1 VGKKVGQ
8 LPGPNDIAF
17 ADLPRLIQGLD
28 TAFPGKHLH
37 LWITEYG
44 LQTNPPDGF
53 QGVSLA
59 NQSQQL
65 RRNVASAR
73 ANPRIDMLVWFLIR
87 DEQVRQPF
95 AAGFQT
101 GLAFT
106 NGRAKPAWSVFRS
119 LAQ

>member
-1 VGKKVGQ
+1 V
-8 LPGPNDIAF
+8 
-17 ADLPRLIQGLD
+17 LD
-28 TAFPGKHLH
+28 QAFPRKRLH
-37 LWITEYG
+37 LWITEFG

-65 RRNVASAR
+65 RRNVAASR
-73 ANPRIDMLVWFLIR
+73 ANPRIDMLIWFLIR
-87 DEQVRQPF
+87 DEQVRKPF

-106 NGRAKPAWSVFRS
+106 NGQAKPAWSVFRS